1 MRGWGHSPVA
11 HGHQGASRSCQRTCF
26 LASSEVAMVTEAGG
40 DTRWSGPS
48 QIIFPSSS
56 LFQVL
61 VRAGVGS
68 ARDGGED
75 KMQRQDPGYKLCVHG
90 GGKLSWDGVCVC
102 VGGCWGGALLLRV
115 CSGMLVREVE
125 WYLGSSHAPVMYPSG
140 EGTPTGAASC
150 HQESPPLSTSWKPPV
165 CCLDHSSCHKPL

>member
-1 MRGWGHSPVA
+1 MA

-75 KMQRQDPGYKLCVHG
+75 KMQRQDPGYKLCMHG
-90 GGKLSWDGVCVC
+90 GGKLSWDGVCGGVC
-102 VGGCWGGALLLRV
+102 VLGGCFIVACVLWDASEGGGVVPGFLPCTGDVPLR
-115 CSGMLVREVE
+115 G
-125 WYLGSSHAPVMYPSG
+125 GHAHRGCELPPGEPSAFHFL
-140 EGTPTGAASC
+140 EATI
-150 HQESPPLSTSWKPPV
+150 